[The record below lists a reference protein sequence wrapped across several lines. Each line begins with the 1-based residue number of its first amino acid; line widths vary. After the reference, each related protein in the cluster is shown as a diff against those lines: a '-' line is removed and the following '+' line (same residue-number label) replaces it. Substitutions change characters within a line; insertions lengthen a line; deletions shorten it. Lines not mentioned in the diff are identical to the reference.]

1 MSAENPRYITQIS
14 NDWLNRVNKTVNAEG
29 ERFIRIEDR
38 GEKKVITIDEN
49 QFKLAVYAILRETIR
64 ATGFTY
70 VKPQSYDLDFNYI
83 N

>member
-29 ERFIRIEDR
+29 ERFIKVEDR

-49 QFKLAVYAILRETIR
+49 QFKLAVYAILRETIN
-64 ATGFTY
+64 ASGFHY
-70 VKPQSYDLDFNYI
+70 VKPQEYDLVYNYV